1 MATKSKTIWQVRAD
15 IVGNVQLEDGA
26 GNVTVLSN
34 DLPLEVLEK
43 LALDDN
49 YRFFLEKKTVSD
61 EQTKEN

>member
-1 MATKSKTIWQVRAD
+1 MAKVKNWQVKD
-15 IVGNVQLEDGA
+15 EFVGKVQLEDGA
-26 GNVTVLSN
+26 GNVTVLSK

-61 EQTKEN
+61 EQPKEN

>member
-1 MATKSKTIWQVRAD
+1 MAKVKNWQVKD
-15 IVGNVQLEDGA
+15 EFVGKVQLEDGA

-34 DLPLEVLEK
+34 DLPFEVLEK

>member
-34 DLPLEVLEK
+34 DLPQEVLEK

>member
-61 EQTKEN
+61 EQPKEN